1 MNNEYRVWRRV
12 SKIRRKI
19 ARGEETYYQ
28 LVIPKIWA
36 EKAGLDKNPD
46 VIIEFNGVLKIIP
59 DEGGNGA

>member
-1 MNNEYRVWRRV
+1 MNKGYRVWRRV

-19 ARGEETYYQ
+19 ASGEETYYQ

-46 VIIEFNGVLKIIP
+46 VIIEFNGILKIIP
-59 DEGGNGA
+59 EEEGRGA